1 MLLIHA
7 CFCYTFMTNSSSKPP
22 LNEQIRSA
30 SEDRFSALI
39 TATSD
44 IIYSLSADWRVM
56 RELDGR
62 GFLKDTHA
70 PTTDWQSRN
79 IPAEELSNHL
89 SSLEKNDTIICVCN
103 HGKERSQ
110 QAAEMLYAS
119 GFENTFY
126 LTGGTAAWLDE

>member
-1 MLLIHA
+1 MR
-7 CFCYTFMTNSSSKPP
+7 KPITKQQAEN
-22 LNEQIRSA
+22 LQQQNTVVKFIDIRSVA
-30 SEDRFSALI
+30 EFEKQHIPMAI
-39 TATSD
+39 
-44 IIYSLSADWRVM
+44 
-56 RELDGR
+56 
-62 GFLKDTHA
+62 
-70 PTTDWQSRN
+70 N

-89 SSLEKNDTIICVCN
+89 SSLEKDDTIICVCN

>member
-1 MLLIHA
+1 MR
-7 CFCYTFMTNSSSKPP
+7 KPITKQQAEN
-22 LNEQIRSA
+22 LQQQNTVVKFIDIRSVA
-30 SEDRFSALI
+30 EFEKQHIPIAI
-39 TATSD
+39 
-44 IIYSLSADWRVM
+44 
-56 RELDGR
+56 
-62 GFLKDTHA
+62 
-70 PTTDWQSRN
+70 N

-89 SSLEKNDTIICVCN
+89 SSLEKDDTIICVCN